1 MPTIVVWEI
10 FLKCLPIEIKLQ
22 ITLILHTIKLQGNKK
37 FLSVFVNTIY
47 ADTFQEKKNI
57 TLNAGYCKIGFC

>member
-10 FLKCLPIEIKLQ
+10 FLKCLPIEIKLH
-22 ITLILHTIKLQGNKK
+22 ITSILHTIKLQGNKK

-57 TLNAGYCKIGFC
+57 TLNTGYCKTGFC